1 MTGIPL
7 RRLELRVGLARIE
20 FLDAL
25 LGDTMREG
33 FKLGLFFPKLRICTA
48 VRKKLRVRTMLRKF
62 SLFKHVNFIRVL
74 KSRQPMRNHDDR
86 MGAGQLARGRNN
98 GRLAFGIDIARGFIK
113 DVDGGIVQQSTRKR
127 QPLTLAARKIRAF
140 GSDFHIEPARL
151 AHKTGEAAFLE
162 GLPKFIIGR
171 VGFGEQQIRTQR
183 ALEHVAR
190 KRHCRNSLAQRFGRN
205 VTQIDAAD
213 ANIARIASVRARQ
226 NAGERR
232 FARSAF
238 TRYANKAAAW
248 RVEINSL
255 EHLAL
260 PIVGIPHAAACDVR
274 TARVDRVR
282 AVDGQGRVE
291 NRIHFLSG
299 GHAVHGRME
308 KRAQGTHGNEEL
320 A

>member
-1 MTGIPL
+1 MMGILL
-7 RRLELRVGLARIE
+7 RGLKLRIGLARIE

-25 LGDTMREG
+25 LSDAMRED
-33 FKLGLFFPKLRICTA
+33 FKLGLLFPELRICA
-48 VRKKLRVRTMLRKF
+48 ALRKKLRVRAMLHK
-62 SLFKHVNFIRVL
+62 LPLLKNVNCISML
-74 KSRQPMRNHDDR
+74 EGRQTMRNHDDR

-98 GRLAFGIDIARGFIK
+98 GSLAFGIDIARGLIE
-113 DVDGGIVQQSTRKR
+113 DIDGGIVQQSTRKR

-140 GSDFHIEPARL
+140 GGDFHIEPARL
-151 AHKTGEAAFLE
+151 AHKTGETAFLE

-171 VGFGEQQIRTQR
+171 VGFGKQQVRTQR

-205 VTQIDAAD
+205 VTQIDATD
-213 ANIARIASVRARQ
+213 ANIARITSVRARQ

-248 RVEINSL
+248 RRKINAL

-260 PIVGIPHAAACDVR
+260 PIVGIAHAAACDVR
-274 TARVDRVR
+274 TARVDRAR

-291 NRIHFLSG
+291 NRVHFLSG

-308 KRAQGTHGNEEL
+308 KRAQGTHRNEEL